1 MTADAPRIAFFPDGF
16 HEVDG
21 VATVARHFLGFARG
35 RAIPFLMVHA
45 GPTAGIHRD
54 GLIALMELPRS
65 PMKFPLDRSHDFDL
79 LFLRYYRRVAAL
91 VKEFRPDFVQI
102 TGPSDVGILGAL
114 VAHKLNVPLAAFWQ
128 TNLPQYASSRVSQA
142 LSFLP
147 DAVAGSVA
155 RIARQSSSMATARF
169 YRIPNLVFAPIPE
182 IIEELADATG
192 KPCFPMGHGVDTESC
207 HPKFRDRPAGGPF
220 IIGYVGRL
228 TAEKNVRW
236 LVDLENF
243 LYARGRRDFVIM
255 VVGGGAEEPW
265 LRRNLR
271 SAKFSGILRGEELSR
286 AYANMDLLAFPS
298 ETETFGLVVLEAFS
312 SGVPTVVTASGGPKY
327 TVRHGETGYVAR
339 DFPAFAASVEIL
351 MTEPSTLLRMRE
363 NCRRYAETNSWQ
375 HAFQGIYTVY
385 ENHLGARCASTP
397 CAPQMAAI

>member
-1 MTADAPRIAFFPDGF
+1 MTAGTPRIAYFPDGF
-16 HEVDG
+16 HEADG
-21 VATVARHFLGFARG
+21 VATVARHFEAYAKRQDV
-35 RAIPFLMVHA
+35 PFLMVHA
-45 GPTAGIHRD
+45 GPRGQLLRD
-54 GLIALMELPRS
+54 GPVTRLELPRG
-65 PMKFPLDRSHDFDL
+65 PLKFPLDRAHDFDP
-79 LFLRYYRRVAAL
+79 LFLRYYRRVAVL

-114 VAHKLNVPLAAFWQ
+114 VAHKLKVPLAAFWQ

-147 DAVAGSVA
+147 AAVACPVA
-155 RIARQSSSMATARF
+155 RLARRSSSMATARF
-169 YRIPNLVFAPIPE
+169 YKIPNFAFAPNPE
-182 IIEELADATG
+182 IVEELANATG

-236 LVDLENF
+236 LVDLEKF
-243 LYARGRRDFVIM
+243 LYARGHRDFVLL

-265 LRRNLR
+265 LRHNLR

-298 ETETFGLVVLEAFS
+298 ETETFGLVVLEALS
-312 SGVPTVVTASGGPKY
+312 SGVPTVVTAGGGPKY

-351 MTEPSTLLRMRE
+351 MTEPNTLLRMRE